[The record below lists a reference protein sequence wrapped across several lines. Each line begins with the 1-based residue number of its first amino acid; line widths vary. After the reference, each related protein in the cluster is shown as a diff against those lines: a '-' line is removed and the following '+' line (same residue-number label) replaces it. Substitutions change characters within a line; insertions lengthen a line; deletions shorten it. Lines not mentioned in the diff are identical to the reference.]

1 MQRNNTAIVIR
12 TDMVSATLLFILAL
26 ICSIISIIVYSKVSN
41 IHWWFWLF
49 MLIVTFFIL
58 ASSFI
63 FFTSKRIFFLHK
75 TVNGLLSFNEPQC
88 PPINFKF
95 NQMQYEFFDSNN
107 ILMYYTSKSVL
118 LPKSKKLILKL
129 EELGISK
136 RNLK

>member
-49 MLIVTFFIL
+49 MLIATFFIL